1 MGEKNTFE
9 EAMKVFKLDT
19 SAPTREQI
27 EYIDIDKIDGD
38 ARNFYELSGLEAL
51 AANIE
56 LCGLQQPIRVR
67 TSPNKPSRVIIVSG
81 HRRKAALQ
89 MLVDE
94 GKEQFREVPCIRE
107 ESPKSWALQEL
118 RLIYAN
124 SDTRKLSSADLAKQ
138 AERVEELLY
147 QLKEEGMEFPGR
159 MRDHVAQAC
168 QTSKSKLA
176 RLKVIREN
184 LLLDLENDWE
194 SGKFSDQAAYALAR
208 MPDWMQDEFIGK
220 PGKHEFGGDQ
230 CEKILAAADQYVK
243 PTVSCPDGGEA
254 CKNGDLFLQH
264 DVRDKYSYN
273 LCKGERCC
281 FSCAY
286 RRNCKFSCDKV
297 KRRIADEQAEREKA
311 TALRR
316 EEEQDRSNEI
326 LRDAE
331 EFWGRVDD
339 ICMARRIRL
348 EDAAQILLPYSKRLP
363 DKILTGEHDREFFSY
378 LEVGMNG
385 CKEILELCGMLGVSA
400 DELLGLGPDAG
411 AVKASWKTG
420 KPRDSGLFYARFVL
434 DGMEYDLPVWYD
446 AVLDA
451 FYHSKG
457 GAKADGELIG
467 WYPLPMDE
475 DGGESHA

>member
-1 MGEKNTFE
+1 MTEDKRFEKALE
-9 EAMKVFKLDT
+9 VFKLDT
-19 SAPTREQI
+19 SQREQI

-94 GKEQFREVPCIRE
+94 GKEQFRSVPCIRE
-107 ESPKSWALQEL
+107 ESSKSWALQEL

-184 LLLDLENDWE
+184 LLFDLENDWE
-194 SGKFSDQAAYALAR
+194 AGKISDQAAYALAR
-208 MPDWMQDEFIGK
+208 MPDWMQDAFIDK

-230 CEKILAAADQYVK
+230 CEKMLSAADQYVK
-243 PTVSCPDGGEA
+243 PKVSCPEGGED
-254 CKNGDLFLQH
+254 CKNADLFLQH
-264 DVRDKYSYN
+264 DVREKYAYN

-281 FSCAY
+281 FHCAY
-286 RRNCKFSCDKV
+286 RNNCNFACDKAKAKV
-297 KRRIADEQAEREKA
+297 AEEWAENEKA
-311 TALRR
+311 NDLHL
-316 EEEQDRSNEI
+316 EQTKKKSDLI
-326 LRDAE
+326 LADAE
-331 EFWGRVDD
+331 VFWGRVEDLCLDSGTDLDAVEKVLIPYNYGIAKKIVDQEFQGILYDD
-339 ICMARRIRL
+339 C
-348 EDAAQILLPYSKRLP
+348 
-363 DKILTGEHDREFFSY
+363 T
-378 LEVGMNG
+378 VGLAG
-385 CKEILELCGMLGVSA
+385 VKKLVKVCTMLGCSA
-400 DELLGLGPDAG
+400 DKLLGLDTGGEKAG
-411 AVKASWKTG
+411 WKTG
-420 KPRDSGLFYARFVL
+420 RPKKTGLYYTRFAV
-434 DGMEYDLPVWYD
+434 DGMEYDITAWYD
-446 AVLDA
+446 EDLNA
-451 FYHSKG
+451 FFHNSG
-457 GAKADGELIG
+457 GAKIDVDLIA
-467 WYPLPMDE
+467 WYPLPE
-475 DGGESHA
+475 D

>member
-19 SAPTREQI
+19 SAPAREQI

-67 TSPNKPSRVIIVSG
+67 TSTNKPSRVVIVSG

-94 GKEQFREVPCIRE
+94 GKAQFREVPCIRE

-184 LLLDLENDWE
+184 LLPDLENDWE

-208 MPDWMQDEFIGK
+208 MPEWMQDEFIGK
-220 PGKHEFGGDQ
+220 PGKHDFGGDQ
-230 CEKILAAADQYVK
+230 CEKMLSAADQYVK
-243 PTVSCPDGGEA
+243 PKVSCPEGGEA
-254 CKNGDLFLQH
+254 CDNGGHFLQH
-264 DVRDKYSYN
+264 DIREKYSYN
-273 LCKGERCC
+273 LCKGKRCC
-281 FSCAY
+281 FSCSY
-286 RRNCKFSCDKV
+286 RWNCKFSCDKA
-297 KRRIADEQAEREKA
+297 KCRIADEQAEREKA
-311 TALRR
+311 TDLRR
-316 EEEQDRSNEI
+316 GEEQERSNEI
-326 LRDAE
+326 LREAE

-339 ICMARRIRL
+339 LCMASGVRL
-348 EDAAQILLPYSKRLP
+348 EDAAQILVPYNKSLP
-363 DKILTGEHDREFFSY
+363 DKILTGEYDGQFYSY
-378 LEVGMNG
+378 LGVGMNG
-385 CKEILELCGMLGVSA
+385 CKDILELCGLLGVSA

-411 AVKASWKTG
+411 VTKATWKTG
-420 KPRDSGLFYARFVL
+420 KPRDSGLFYARFIL

-457 GAKADGELIG
+457 GAKAEGDLIG

>member
-19 SAPTREQI
+19 SAPAREQI

-81 HRRKAALQ
+81 HRRKAAMQ

-184 LLLDLENDWE
+184 LLHDLENDWE
-194 SGKFSDQAAYALAR
+194 AGKFSDQAAYALAR

-230 CEKILAAADQYVK
+230 CEKMLAAADQYMK
-243 PTVSCPDGGEA
+243 PKMSCPEGGDA

-264 DVRDKYSYN
+264 DVREKYAYN
-273 LCKGERCC
+273 LCKGEHCC
-281 FSCAY
+281 FHCSY
-286 RRNCKFSCDKV
+286 RHNCKFVCDKA
-297 KRRIADEQAEREKA
+297 KAKIEGEREEREKA
-311 TALRR
+311 NDLHL
-316 EEEQDRSNEI
+316 EQMQKKSDLI
-326 LRDAE
+326 LADAE
-331 EFWGRVDD
+331 LFWTRVEDLCLD
-339 ICMARRIRL
+339 SGTDL
-348 EDAAQILLPYSKRLP
+348 DAAAKVLIPYDYGIAKKIV
-363 DKILTGEHDREFFSY
+363 DKEFQGIFYDDYSVGLT
-378 LEVGMNG
+378 VVKKIVKI
-385 CKEILELCGMLGVSA
+385 CTMLGCSA
-400 DELLGLGPDAG
+400 DKLLGLEPDAG

-446 AVLDA
+446 AALDA

-475 DGGESHA
+475 EDDENG